1 MLDAARRVHLR
12 MLPKLSTA
20 LILITWVKVESG
32 IRVN

>member
-12 MLPKLSTA
+12 MLPKLSAA
-20 LILITWVKVESG
+20 LILITSVKVESG